1 MSHADADAAVQQHR
15 PAVEAYARLCCPDPE
30 AAADLVMEA
39 LTRADTASIYYGARP
54 ETAWLPFL
62 LAEVRRTAA
71 SWAEEEATSRV
82 LAPDF
87 RLWYR
92 ELASVFG
99 GPGTMRPAE
108 EASQVLQAFNALT
121 DRARYAV
128 WHQVIEAEPDAGGEA
143 EGALDSLRDSYL
155 RRLTDRAPNPEC
167 HHYSRMLG
175 AVVRGTNQ
183 RTSEDLEVHLAICPA
198 CSTGYGDLMLITRP
212 SPGRRIALAGRLL
225 LWGHE
230 AYLAERARTRTLLP
244 VVVPDAER
252 RRPPKRRFPTAAT
265 ALVAV
270 LATAAAAG
278 VAAAIVPSLTT
289 DSGSGAAVPPGVR
302 TSASRSVSGSP
313 SSASASPSPTET
325 PSSATGAATI
335 TLRSSATKQCL
346 QIAGGS
352 ALLSVK
358 PAQAVCD
365 SSTAQQWLVL
375 DVEGDAVKL
384 RNAASSL
391 CLDIDGNR
399 TKGAGILQRP
409 CAIGDQDQMWLLK
422 VYTRSG
428 YIVAVCKTNATLQ
441 LGLNGTGKTGA
452 VVLVGTGDGAV
463 GRFAPADGLK

>member
-39 LTRADTASIYYGARP
+39 SNRADTASIYYGARP

-71 SWAEEEATSRV
+71 SWAEEESTAQV
-82 LAPDF
+82 LTPDF

-108 EASQVLQAFNALT
+108 EASPVLQAFNALT
-121 DRARYAV
+121 DRARYAL
-128 WHQVIEAEPDAGGEA
+128 WHQVIEGEPDAGGEA
-143 EGALDSLRDSYL
+143 DAALDSLRDSYL

-175 AVVRGTNQ
+175 AIVRGTNQ
-183 RTSEDLEVHLAICPA
+183 RTSDDLEIHLAVCPA

-212 SPGRRIALAGRLL
+212 SPARRVTLAGRLL

-265 ALVAV
+265 GLAAV

-289 DSGSGAAVPPGVR
+289 DSGTGAAAPPGVR
-302 TSASRSVSGSP
+302 ASASRSVAGSP
-313 SSASASPSPTET
+313 SPAGASPSPTET

-335 TLRSSATKQCL
+335 TLRSSATGQCL

-365 SSTAQQWLVL
+365 SSTAQKWLVL
-375 DVEGDAVKL
+375 DIEGDAVKL

-391 CLDIDGNR
+391 CLDIDGKR
-399 TKGAGILQRP
+399 TKGAVVLQRP
-409 CAIGDQDQMWLLK
+409 CAIGEQDQMWLLK
-422 VYTRSG
+422 VYKRSG
-428 YIVAVCKTNATLQ
+428 YIVAVCKTNAALQ

-452 VVLVGTGDGAV
+452 VVLAGAGDGTV
-463 GRFAPADGLK
+463 GRFALDNGLK